1 MEKKR
6 IRPVYNGNSLRI
18 SYSRQEEVLEIPNLI
33 EVQKKSYEWFL
44 KEGLKEAFD
53 DICPITNFGGDMR
66 LDFVDFTLAEDEAKH
81 TIEECKERDLT
92 YEAPLRVKARLYVP
106 EKDKNGNKTGQFE
119 IKESDIFMGNF
130 PLMTETG
137 TFVINGAERVIV
149 SQLVRS
155 PGIYYDYTHDKL
167 GKKLFA

>member
-53 DICPITNFGGDMR
+53 DIWPITNFGGDMR
-66 LDFVDFTLAEDEAKH
+66 LDVVDFTLAENEAKPSV
-81 TIEECKERDLT
+81 CSGER
-92 YEAPLRVKARLYVP
+92 
-106 EKDKNGNKTGQFE
+106 Q
-119 IKESDIFMGNF
+119 
-130 PLMTETG
+130 
-137 TFVINGAERVIV
+137 ER
-149 SQLVRS
+149 QQDRS
-155 PGIYYDYTHDKL
+155 V
-167 GKKLFA
+167 